1 VCEQELGKRRPRATG
16 STLATAGRLVSRP
29 ADLPPIRSAF
39 ASTVS
44 ERHDTAMIGL
54 EVPGRQFM
62 VPRRRQARHALPRP
76 FIFMAYCSAF
86 IMNGMAI
93 ALAVFYGSY
102 FSAETSVAWAI
113 ATATSIVFE
122 FLLAQP
128 LWLMLT
134 AFVQVRLHLMKTI
147 EDEQAGNR
155 VHHNDDAE
163 RQIEGSPSLGER
175 QQQCDSLDS
184 LLEEE
189 DIENIELPVIDLIP
203 GNIHEILAERIEDFI
218 RGLLNPSANSTY
230 NFVRDVSEVEFRRA
244 CGMTGLDTQDE
255 RVTQLWQT
263 LELDTEG
270 RAKVREVFEKLALSQ
285 LDKLIAAFFLSLDI
299 VGERVRSEEITRTLG
314 GYMEDSQLQRLL
326 TDDSDPMTFVDLR
339 TRFAAL
345 ADADNAGEFSQF
357 EITEENDEIRRM
369 LETQLSI
376 VLSRMDMRGA
386 RRQVLLPKGRP
397 YVVAKVADLE
407 EIQPAVSVA
416 PATKSTTPARE

>member
-1 VCEQELGKRRPRATG
+1 
-16 STLATAGRLVSRP
+16 
-29 ADLPPIRSAF
+29 
-39 ASTVS
+39 
-44 ERHDTAMIGL
+44 
-54 EVPGRQFM
+54 
-62 VPRRRQARHALPRP
+62 
-76 FIFMAYCSAF
+76 
-86 IMNGMAI
+86 
-93 ALAVFYGSY
+93 
-102 FSAETSVAWAI
+102 
-113 ATATSIVFE
+113 
-122 FLLAQP
+122 
-128 LWLMLT
+128 
-134 AFVQVRLHLMKTI
+134 
-147 EDEQAGNR
+147 

-175 QQQCDSLDS
+175 QQQCDSLES